1 MNSTEDIEN
10 INILTQ
16 YLNGFV
22 ISKTVFTAC
31 EMGVFDLLL
40 GSKELLSS
48 KMISDRLNS
57 SLKGMEKLLDACVA
71 LKLLKVERKNTQVL
85 YGNTDLSN
93 LYLAKSSPKSQYY
106 YMMFFSESLY
116 SKFHYL
122 ADAVREGKWQREK
135 FDNSPKNIFEELYSS
150 KENIKKIMLAMNA
163 SCSLCGRDVMTAF
176 DLSHFP
182 LICDVGDL
190 PEVVKIAKKDFV
202 SAEEHRINFCAVDF
216 FKDPVPEA
224 DLYILAR
231 ILLDWDDES
240 CMELLTKVHKAC
252 KPGGGVL
259 ISEIVLNE
267 DRSGPIEAHFASMLL
282 LFYFEGKIRTPS
294 ELSRLLS
301 ATGFKE
307 IQMKKTQSQYNVILA
322 RK

>member
-182 LICDVGDL
+182 LICDVGGCGGALAKECISLYPNSTITILDL

-252 KPGGGVL
+252 KPG
-259 ISEIVLNE
+259 
-267 DRSGPIEAHFASMLL
+267 
-282 LFYFEGKIRTPS
+282 KIRTPS